1 MPTDASVSAISETDP
16 VVSALLLQRAFSG
29 QDGARCYCPACCG
42 GSSLGITDAGET
54 GLGPQAYLNADERAV
69 GTVNGKASFSID
81 RAGLQLTGFNP
92 DTMAPAPGWG
102 GIAGAAF
109 TVTYGFRA
117 NAPIRM
123 PTDTDGFQQFN
134 TTQIQQAELALQ
146 AWADV
151 ANITFV
157 RVGSGSDGPA
167 AYSDNA
173 TILFSNY
180 SSGGTGSAAFAYYPG
195 STSHSSSSGD
205 VWVNIGG
212 GSNAFPNIGNYGGQ
226 VLAHEIGHAIGLAH
240 PGTYNSSGEARATYA
255 ANAEYYEDTRQYTVM
270 SYFSESNTGGNFK
283 GSYSAVPLL
292 DDIRGAQIEYGVNT
306 STRTGD
312 TTYGFNSTAERVW
325 FSAVNSSSRLIF
337 AVWDAG
343 GRDTFDFSG
352 YSQAQLIDLREG
364 FFSNVGG
371 LTGNIAV
378 AQGARIENAIGGFG
392 ADTLNGNAS
401 ANELTGNAGND
412 SIFAGAGNDTVDGGA
427 GSSYLRGED
436 GNDSIIGGS
445 AFDDINGNVGTD
457 TVSGGVGNDWVLG
470 GKDGDMLFGD
480 AGDDLVYGN
489 LGSDTLDGGAGADTV
504 RGGQG
509 DDVLTGGDGADFV
522 SGDLGADTMT
532 GGAGADTFHSFTGSG
547 VDRILDFNLT
557 DGDRLQLDAGNTF
570 TVAQQGADTVL
581 TLGAGDQVILV
592 GVQMSSLPTGW
603 IFGF

>member
-167 AYSDNA
+167 AYTDNA
-173 TILFSNY
+173 TILFSN
-180 SSGGTGSAAFAYYPG
+180 
-195 STSHSSSSGD
+195 

-457 TVSGGVGNDWVLG
+457 TVSGGVGNDWVVG